1 MTQSASTF
9 LGQSQLS
16 TSVAGCT
23 VALTSYAGNR
33 SFEEWHSHQNASIS
47 FLLNGTHEEDLFGKK
62 HKRLPGDIKFI
73 PAGEMHRCN
82 NYAPDARKINLDL
95 SDTLLKEMDT
105 SADHIM
111 SLLQHSSQV
120 KFTLLKFY
128 HELHDPANHI
138 AASVQLTL
146 HELLHPAKT
155 GRQLSDKQ
163 LPQWATRLQQILHDE
178 WNKPFELND
187 LAHRIGVHPVTI
199 SRYFPLYFSST
210 LSNYIRHIKVDKALA
225 IIKITSLPL
234 TEIAYNCGF
243 ADQAHFTRTFKEVT
257 GYLPKD
263 FRRI

>member
-1 MTQSASTF
+1 MIQQASTF
-9 LGQSQLS
+9 LGKSQLS
-16 TSVAGCT
+16 RSVAGCT
-23 VALTSYAGNR
+23 VALTSYAGNS

-82 NYAPDARKINLDL
+82 NYTSDARKINIDL
-95 SDTLLKEMDT
+95 SDALLKEMDI
-105 SADHIM
+105 SADEIM
-111 SLLQHSSQV
+111 NLLQHSSQV

-138 AASVQLTL
+138 TASIQLTL
-146 HELLHPAKT
+146 YELLHPAKT
-155 GRQLSDKQ
+155 QASGSKQ
-163 LPQWATRLQQILHDE
+163 RPQWTSRLQQILHDE
-178 WNKPFELND
+178 WNQPSELND
-187 LAHRIGVHPVTI
+187 LAARLGIHPVTI

-225 IIKITSLPL
+225 MIKITTLNL
-234 TEIAYNCGF
+234 TEIAYQCGF

-257 GYLPKD
+257 GYLPKN

>member
-1 MTQSASTF
+1 MWQNENAF
-9 LGQSQLS
+9 LGKSQLS
-16 TSVAGCT
+16 RSVAGCT
-23 VALTSYAGNR
+23 LALTSYAGNS

-105 SADHIM
+105 SAEQIM
-111 SLLQHSSQV
+111 NLLQHPSQV

-138 AASVQLTL
+138 TASVQLTL
-146 HELLHPAKT
+146 YELLHPAK
-155 GRQLSDKQ
+155 KQ
-163 LPQWATRLQQILHDE
+163 YNMGSKQAPQWAIRLQQILHDE
-178 WNKPFELND
+178 WNKPFELNE
-187 LAHRIGVHPVTI
+187 LARRTGVHPVTI
-199 SRYFPLYFSST
+199 SRYFPSYFSST
-210 LSNYIRHIKVDKALA
+210 LSNYIRHIKVDKALSM
-225 IIKITSLPL
+225 IKITSLHL
-234 TEIAYNCGF
+234 TEIAYTCGF

>member
-1 MTQSASTF
+1 MIPQESIF
-9 LGQSQLS
+9 LGKSQLS
-16 TSVAGCT
+16 NPVMGCT

-47 FLLNGTHEEDLFGKK
+47 LLLNGTHEEDLFGKK
-62 HKRLPGDIKFI
+62 HKRVPGDIKFI

-105 SADHIM
+105 CADQVIN
-111 SLLQHSSQV
+111 LLQYSSQV

-128 HELHDPANHI
+128 HELHDSACNTPAS
-138 AASVQLTL
+138 AQLTL
-146 HELLHPAKT
+146 YQLLHPAKKQIT
-155 GRQLSDKQ
+155 GTRQLP
-163 LPQWATRLQQILHDE
+163 LWAMRLQQILHDE
-178 WNKPFELND
+178 WNQPFELND
-187 LAHRIGVHPVTI
+187 LAMRIGIHPVTI

-225 IIKITSLPL
+225 MIKVSRLNL
-234 TEIAYNCGF
+234 TDIAYQCGF